1 MVHNHKVAIYLS
13 VVADRQLR
21 VKMPISNV
29 VWELVE
35 RVISAST
42 YIHRPPSFVTKDWR
56 FTDHPPAAQA
66 LTGAWIEL
74 MASPHDAVSIVAA
87 MVEIALQ
94 HPTLSKNLPAT
105 SPLLHAS
112 RCPTTIVNTLAL
124 ILTGLPTSF
133 QSEFLT
139 RIVDS
144 FDWPELS
151 SDHSFPSSLFE
162 TYSHGESLILF
173 AQEFTRTLRI

>member
-1 MVHNHKVAIYLS
+1 
-13 VVADRQLR
+13 
-21 VKMPISNV
+21 MPISSV

-42 YIHRPPSFVTKDWR
+42 YVHRPPSFVTKDWR

-74 MASPHDAVSIVAA
+74 MASPYDAVAIVDA
-87 MVEIALQ
+87 MVELALQ
-94 HPTLSKNLPAT
+94 HPTQFKNSAPQ
-105 SPLLHAS
+105 LHAS

-151 SDHSFPSSLFE
+151 SDDSSPSSLFE
-162 TYSHGESLILF
+162 TYSHGRTSILPSSPIEHQLI
-173 AQEFTRTLRI
+173 